1 MLWIDL
7 RVKNNINVRFLL
19 VGLNVPLVFKRQQNL
34 IYPVKMV
41 SF

>member
-7 RVKNNINVRFLL
+7 RVKNNINARFLL
-19 VGLNVPLVFKRQQNL
+19 VGHNVQNL